1 MKKYKVYLHSKAGF
15 WEHYSGYVPVTA
27 ENAESAIDRALTILR
42 RKSFPDRGRDAW
54 VVDRVELTS

>member
-15 WEHYSGYVPVTA
+15 WEHYNGYVPVTA
-27 ENAESAIDRALTILR
+27 KDSENAITEALNILK

-54 VVDRVELTS
+54 VVDRVEAY